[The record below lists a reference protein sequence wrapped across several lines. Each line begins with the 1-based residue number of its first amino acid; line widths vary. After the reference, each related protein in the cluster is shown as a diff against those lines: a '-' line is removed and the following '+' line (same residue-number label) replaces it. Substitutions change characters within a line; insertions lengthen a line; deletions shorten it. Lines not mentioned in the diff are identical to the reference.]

1 MRLEYILTMWLLII
15 AIMMVLWGSKY
26 VIKPKELESLISIKY
41 DEGRL
46 IFELNTNVKVY
57 SLTVFPGNMT
67 YDYNESIYVDRCPTA
82 VILDT
87 NRGYYKVFGL
97 KC

>member
-26 VIKPKELESLISIKY
+26 IIKPKELESLISIKY

-67 YDYNESIYVDRCPTA
+67 YDYNESIYVDGCPTA
-82 VILDT
+82 VVLDT
-87 NRGYYKVFGL
+87 NRGYYKVFDL